1 MWLRILRNPKPGWI
15 PLLTKCITGSS
26 LGDQPP
32 WWLKESTCNTE
43 HAEDVRSIPGL
54 GRSPGGGH
62 GNPLQYSCQENPMNR
77 GAWRATVY
85 RVTRSQTWLKWQRRW
100 ILRVLQDY
108 WTCTLHPETKLCCL
122 LYWNEAFLLF
132 ISIPEMVMGHQKVG
146 KAIWLCVPQTDPSKG
161 AVN

>member
-62 GNPLQYSCQENPMNR
+62 GNPLQYSCLV
-77 GAWRATVY
+77 WRATVHW
-85 RVTRSQTWLKWQRRW
+85 VTESQTWLKQ
-100 ILRVLQDY
+100 LNTHTEVFSVPS
-108 WTCTLHPETKLCCL
+108 WTCISATMSLNCHRRHCARQDEKIYDRFSKSLWPKHLCYWLIYFCNYILTL
-122 LYWNEAFLLF
+122 F
-132 ISIPEMVMGHQKVG
+132 
-146 KAIWLCVPQTDPSKG
+146 SK
-161 AVN
+161 